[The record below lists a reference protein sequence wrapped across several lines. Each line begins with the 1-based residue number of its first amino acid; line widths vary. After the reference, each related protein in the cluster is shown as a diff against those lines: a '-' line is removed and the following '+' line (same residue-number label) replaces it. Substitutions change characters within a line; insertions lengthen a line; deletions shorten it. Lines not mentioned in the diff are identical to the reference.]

1 MERLVEQWADI
12 PQNQRY
18 AIVLGLVIAIVG
30 GYWYFFHT
38 AAVKKLENAE
48 SELLRLSQEKR
59 QQVEYVAR
67 LAQYEAKF
75 NQLQQDLN
83 EARSQLPDDSDIP
96 QLLAQLDNNARNSG
110 LTIVKFQPKD
120 EAPRD
125 FYAEVGVEMQVKGS
139 FHEIGTFVDAVG
151 KMDRIVNVK
160 DIRMREPSTENSKVV
175 VDSEFSIVT
184 YRFLENGKGKGKGKG
199 TKGRGKKRKK

>member
-18 AIVLGLVIAIVG
+18 AIVIALAVVIVG

-38 AAVKKLENAE
+38 AAVKQLA
-48 SELLRLSQEKR
+48 SAQYELRELSQKKR
-59 QQVEYVAR
+59 QQLEYVAR

-83 EARSQLPDDSDIP
+83 EARSQLPDEADIP

-110 LTIVKFQPKD
+110 LTIVKFRPKA
-120 EAPRD
+120 EAPQD
-125 FYAEVGVEMQVKGS
+125 FYAEVGVEMEVKGS
-139 FHEIGTFVDAVG
+139 YHEIGTFVDAVG

-160 DIRMREPSTENSKVV
+160 DIRMGKPATENSKVV
-175 VDSEFSIVT
+175 VESQFAIVT
-184 YRFLENGKGKGKGKG
+184 YRFLEQGKGNK
-199 TKGRGKKRKK
+199 RNAKKRKK

>member
-1 MERLVEQWADI
+1 VERLVEQWANL

-18 AIVLGLVIAIVG
+18 AIIFGVVLLIVG

-38 AAVKKLENAE
+38 DTTRRLDRAQNKL
-48 SELLRLSQEKR
+48 RKLSQEKR

-83 EARSQLPDDSDIP
+83 EARSQLPDEADVP

-110 LTIVKFQPKD
+110 LTIVKFEPKP
-120 EAPRD
+120 EQPRD
-125 FYAEVGVEMQVKGS
+125 FYAEVGVSMNVRGS
-139 FHEIGTFVDAVG
+139 YHEIGTFVDAVG

-160 DIRMREPSTENSKVV
+160 DIRMTSPKTENQKVIV
-175 VDSEFSIVT
+175 NSEFSIVT
-184 YRFLENGKGKGKGKG
+184 YRFIDES
-199 TKGRGKKRKK
+199 KRKQGGKAKRK